1 LIAGADLTKEAGPVP
16 SSRGLSL
23 QDIWVIARFEILRH
37 LRSRHAIAAALLL
50 VVFCGFGAYQL
61 AELADRVTALG
72 REIGPAL
79 DLVAGMVEGVT
90 GLPVLGIRGLLREH
104 PPILVAL
111 FGLVL
116 GLMPLLSIILAYDQT
131 ATDIETR
138 HVRYLL
144 FRSDRVSIY
153 LGKALGAQ
161 LIVAIAIAIVLLVFG
176 VFLGVRTDAIEG
188 LKGVLYLGR
197 IWVTAVLY
205 AIPFVALLGLISALI
220 GRARRS
226 LTVSFFYWFSVVVLS
241 GLLSMAHE
249 SLAHLDYLFP
259 SVGRFNLL
267 FDDPEQLR
275 NTVLYL
281 IAFTLV
287 AGSLGLWRFRS
298 RDL

>member
-1 LIAGADLTKEAGPVP
+1 
-16 SSRGLSL
+16 LSL
-23 QDIWVIARFEILRH
+23 QDIWVIARFEVLRH
-37 LRSRHAIAAALLL
+37 LRSRHAIAAGLLL

-61 AELADRVTALG
+61 AELADRVAALG

-90 GLPVLGIRGLLREH
+90 GLPILGVRGLLAEH

-176 VFLGVRTDAIEG
+176 VFLGMRTDAIEG
-188 LKGVLYLGR
+188 FEGVVYLGR

-226 LTVSFFYWFSVVVLS
+226 LTVAFFYWFSVVVLA

-249 SLAHLDYLFP
+249 SLAHLSYLFP